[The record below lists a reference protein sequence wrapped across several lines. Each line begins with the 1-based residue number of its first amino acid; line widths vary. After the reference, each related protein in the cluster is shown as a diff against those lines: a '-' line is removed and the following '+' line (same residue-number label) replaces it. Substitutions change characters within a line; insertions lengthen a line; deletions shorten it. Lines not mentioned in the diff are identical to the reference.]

1 MDGPLGHSA
10 LQASNTKAPSVVL
23 DVQRAIQSIL
33 APTIQPVTA

>member
-10 LQASNTKAPSVVL
+10 LQASGTKTRSVVL
-23 DVQRAIQSIL
+23 DVQQAIQSIL